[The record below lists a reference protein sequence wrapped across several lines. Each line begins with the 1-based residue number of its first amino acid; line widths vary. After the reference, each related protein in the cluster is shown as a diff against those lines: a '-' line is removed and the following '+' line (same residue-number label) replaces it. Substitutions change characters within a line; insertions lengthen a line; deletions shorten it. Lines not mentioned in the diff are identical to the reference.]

1 MTIEFNIRKTAEK
14 FILKQDA
21 KQRDRI
27 LKAIY
32 ALPYFG
38 EIKKMAGSDRLYRLR
53 VGDYRIFYEISSIKV
68 TVILVEVID
77 ADNRGQIYK

>member
-1 MTIEFNIRKTAEK
+1 MTTKFNIRKTAEK

-27 LKAIY
+27 LSAIY
-32 ALPYFG
+32 ALPYYG
-38 EIKKMAGSDRLYRLR
+38 DIKRMTGYDNLYRLR
-53 VGDYRIFYEISSIKV
+53 VGNYRILYEVSSVDV
-68 TVILVEVID
+68 TVILVDVID